1 MTDPNEAIDY
11 IIKNSAAHA
20 QAKGNRVY
28 IEQYRKTVKAQLMA
42 QSTAKTVSERETDA
56 YGHAEYAALLDG
68 LKEAVIQE
76 EKLKFLLIA
85 AQLRVDVWRTNQAN
99 NRKQDN
105 ATR

>member
-11 IIKNSAAHA
+11 IIKNSEKHA
-20 QAKGNRVY
+20 QAKANRVY
-28 IEQYRKTVKAQLMA
+28 IEAYRKTVKAQLMA
-42 QSTAKTVSERETDA
+42 QSTAKTISERETEA
-56 YGHAEYAALLDG
+56 YGHADYATLLEG
-68 LKEAVIQE
+68 LKEAVMQE

-85 AQLRVDVWRTNQAN
+85 AQMRVDVWRTNQAN

>member
-1 MTDPNEAIDY
+1 MTDPNEAITY

-20 QAKGNRVY
+20 EAKGNRVY

-42 QSTAKTVSERETDA
+42 KSTAKTVSERETDA
-56 YGHAEYAALLDG
+56 YGHADYAALLEG

>member
-1 MTDPNEAIDY
+1 MTDPNEAISY